1 MEEIED
7 CRKKKSTYAI
17 AELLTACLA
26 MFLFKAE
33 SRNGLNNL
41 REDLRFEKNYQR
53 LFKMRLPHM
62 DQVFAAVAI
71 PCIAAKRKAPFY
83 RQRY

>member
-41 REDLRFEKNYQR
+41 REDLRFEKN
-53 LFKMRLPHM
+53 LSASL
-62 DQVFAAVAI
+62 
-71 PCIAAKRKAPFY
+71 
-83 RQRY
+83 

>member
-1 MEEIED
+1 
-7 CRKKKSTYAI
+7 
-17 AELLTACLA
+17 

-53 LFKMRLPHM
+53 LFKMRL
-62 DQVFAAVAI
+62 
-71 PCIAAKRKAPFY
+71 
-83 RQRY
+83 RQGNSPIRSALR

>member
-33 SRNGLNNL
+33 SR
-41 REDLRFEKNYQR
+41 R
-53 LFKMRLPHM
+53 LQIL
-62 DQVFAAVAI
+62 
-71 PCIAAKRKAPFY
+71 
-83 RQRY
+83 